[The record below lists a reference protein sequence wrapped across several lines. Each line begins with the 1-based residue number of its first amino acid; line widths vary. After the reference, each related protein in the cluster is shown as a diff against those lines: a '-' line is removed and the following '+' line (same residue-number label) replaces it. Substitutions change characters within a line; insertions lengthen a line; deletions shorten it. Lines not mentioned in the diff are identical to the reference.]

1 MWHYFSDTV
10 YKKASAE
17 FDPTDIVPRRSS
29 TAQQVTANISTMVA
43 LEKAWHRKFSHS
55 ASRPQEKPAVA
66 TNVR

>member
-10 YKKASAE
+10 YEKRSAE
-17 FDPTDIVPRRSS
+17 FDTTDIVPRLSPTS
-29 TAQQVTANISTMVA
+29 QQVTAKISEMVA